1 MSALLRF
8 VPVYQPRVWGGR
20 QLQTH
25 FDRKLP
31 AGDMGESW
39 ELVDRSE
46 AQSVVADGP
55 YKGLSLRELCEKH
68 GKELLKHDWA
78 PQDRFPLIV
87 KWLDCREE
95 LSLQVHP
102 RKETARELG
111 GEPKTEAWWV
121 AATQPGAYVYAG
133 FDKPMSEE
141 AFVVALEKETV
152 AEYLQQLPT
161 QAGDFLFVPAGR
173 LHGIGPG
180 NLILEVQ
187 QNSDTTYRVYDWG
200 RPRELHLAQ
209 ALKSIRWSDIDAA
222 LTRPTPA
229 TQQILTQNE
238 YFTIERHTVAAGAV
252 FELPAAPSAQILSVV
267 EGQLDPYQAGEN
279 LLLPWGQTLKISA
292 SKNTLLL
299 LTHSFL

>member
-39 ELVDRSE
+39 EIVDRSE

-68 GKELLKHDWA
+68 GKELLRHDWSA
-78 PQDRFPLIV
+78 QDRFPLIV

-111 GEPKTEAWWV
+111 GEPKTEAWYI
-121 AATQPGAYVYAG
+121 AKADKDAYVYAG
-133 FDKPMSEE
+133 FDHIMNEE
-141 AFVVALEKETV
+141 SFVQALKSHV
-152 AEYLQQLPT
+152 LPQRLQKLPT
-161 QAGDFLFVPAGR
+161 QAGDFLFVPSGR

-180 NLILEVQ
+180 NFILEIQ

-200 RPRELHLAQ
+200 RPRELHLEQ
-209 ALKSIRWSDIDAA
+209 ALRSIRWNDTNAS

-238 YFTIERHTVAAGAV
+238 YFTIERHTVAVGAV

-267 EGQLDPYQAGEN
+267 EGQLGSYQAGEN
-279 LLLPWGQTLKISA
+279 LLLPWGQTLKIEA
-292 SKNTLLL
+292 SKNSTLL